1 MDLYYKFE
9 VDESSIKIINNEDR
23 LVTFIDL
30 LNGGSLQHLQL
41 SGITLIEEKKGFPYS
56 VF

>member
-41 SGITLIEEKKGFPYS
+41 SGITLVEEKKGFPYS